1 MKISKKIIDNLK
13 KGGVD
18 FYLSVPCK
26 LLANMIDILEN
37 DKDVYYSAVPREEE
51 GMGICAG
58 AYLGNKFPCIMMQNT
73 GIGNSVNAIVSL
85 LQLYQMP
92 VVFLISYRGTPGE
105 PVGAQGGMAKITED
119 ILSKNR
125 LVVSVNENI
134 NELKEVVVTTDDVEK
149 FLDLKEEEFKGFDY
163 EKDKSS
169 KLLDLS
175 RNVVYDKDF
184 SVDYPDELK
193 LYKIF
198 AFILATSLINI

>member
-1 MKISKKIIDNLK
+1 MKISKKIIDSLK

-119 ILSKNR
+119 ILQTLRIPCCIVLQKMILR
-125 LVVSVNENI
+125 
-134 NELKEVVVTTDDVEK
+134 K
-149 FLDLKEEEFKGFDY
+149 FQHLANMQ
-163 EKDKSS
+163 
-169 KLLDLS
+169 KLLSHQL
-175 RNVVYDKDF
+175 
-184 SVDYPDELK
+184 
-193 LYKIF
+193 LYYVIS
-198 AFILATSLINI
+198 I